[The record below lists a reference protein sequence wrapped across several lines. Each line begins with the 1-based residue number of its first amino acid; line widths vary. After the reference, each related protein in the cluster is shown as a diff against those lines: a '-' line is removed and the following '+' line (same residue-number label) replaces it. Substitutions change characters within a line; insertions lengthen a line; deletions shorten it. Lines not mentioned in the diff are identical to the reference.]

1 MQKTLILF
9 LPIICLFFYADEA
22 FAEINVET
30 IADNLKIPW
39 ELEFAPDGRIFFTER
54 DGNLWIIDNKSMDL
68 VATFPASHTSEGGLL
83 GLALDPE
90 FEENN
95 FLYLYQTYFGFE
107 LHHNKVVR
115 YTVSNNQLTNEKILI
130 DKIPGAVWH
139 DGGRI
144 KFGPDEKIYITTGD
158 ATNANLSQK
167 IDSLAGKILR
177 INSDGTIPDDNPFKN
192 SPVFSYGHRNPQGLD
207 WTESGILVSSE
218 HGPSG
223 ERGYAHDEINVIEAG
238 QNYGWPIIVGDS
250 DDPEYR
256 NPILHSGDVTW
267 APSGLLYYDSDKIPE
282 WKGKFF
288 VAALRGQHI
297 MMLDLDLENNKVN
310 SIEKILQGEYGRI
323 RGLVQSPGG
332 DVFVLTSNG
341 DNDKILR
348 ISTLETDSITLEKN
362 ESPSSVDA
370 YWIYGLIIGAIA
382 TGILIAIIRKK
393 TSR

>member
-1 MQKTLILF
+1 MQKKFILF
-9 LPIICLFFYADEA
+9 LPIICLFFYTGEA

>member
-1 MQKTLILF
+1 MKKNIVLF
-9 LPIICLFFYADEA
+9 LAVICLFFHADA
-22 FAEINVET
+22 ASAEVKVET
-30 IADNLKIPW
+30 VVDNLKIPW
-39 ELEFAPDGRIFFTER
+39 ELVFAPDGRIFFTER
-54 DGNLWIIDNKSMDL
+54 DGKLWVIEDESLEL
-68 VATFPASHTSEGGLL
+68 VATFPTSNTLEGGLL

-90 FEENN
+90 FEKNN

-115 YTVSNNQLTNEKILI
+115 YTVSNNQLTDEQILI
-130 DKIPGAVWH
+130 DKIPGALWH

-177 INSDGTIPDDNPFKN
+177 INADGTIPVDNPFES
-192 SPVFSYGHRNPQGLD
+192 SPVFSYGHRNPQGID
-207 WTESGILVSSE
+207 WTENGILVSSE

-223 ERGYAHDEINVIEAG
+223 EKGYAHDEINVIEPG
-238 QNYGWPIIVGDS
+238 RNYGWPVIVGDS
-250 DDPEYR
+250 NNPEYT

-282 WKGKFF
+282 WKGKFL
-288 VAALRGQHI
+288 VAALKGQHV
-297 MMLDLDLENNKVN
+297 MVLDLDLENNMIN
-310 SIEKILQGEYGRI
+310 SVEKIFQDEYGRI
-323 RGLVQSPGG
+323 RGLVQSPDG

-348 ISTLETDSITLEKN
+348 VTTLETSPLTVETK
-362 ESPSSVDA
+362 EPSSSLGEYLV
-370 YWIYGLIIGAIA
+370 YGIIIAAIVAGAVVLIKR
-382 TGILIAIIRKK
+382 RKK
-393 TSR
+393 